1 MGTRPELKH
10 KLIQGGTFVDER
22 GYVSFINKA
31 NLINVKRIYTIKNHQ
46 TNFIRAW
53 HGHKKES
60 KFFMAISGSFLVGL
74 ININNFQNPSKKLK
88 AKKIFLSE
96 NNPQI
101 LFVPKGY
108 ANGIMNL
115 EPNSK
120 LLVFS
125 DMTLLESGNDDYRFA
140 YDYWNIWQIDKK

>member
-1 MGTRPELKH
+1 MLFR
-10 KLIQGGTFVDER
+10 
-22 GYVSFINKA
+22 
-31 NLINVKRIYTIKNHQ
+31 
-46 TNFIRAW
+46 
-53 HGHKKES
+53 
-60 KFFMAISGSFLVGL
+60 
-74 ININNFQNPSKKLK
+74 SKKLK